1 MTRPR
6 QRIVLFLP
14 RRIDPARGVRESADL
29 LPLGLLQ
36 IATLPDRDGYEVV
49 IVDSLVEGEPLPLL
63 LELCDGALLLGI
75 SCILGYQVTHGTRV
89 ARAIRER
96 FPSLPIVWGGWFP
109 SVLPERFLEEGVADA
124 VCVGQGELTFRD
136 VVEALASGADWAD
149 VRGLVVRRDGEVL
162 RAPPRAVHG
171 FEELPDVP
179 WHLLDYE
186 AYAALQQQQRRAGA
200 GKARHRY
207 ADPPGVAPGA
217 PLRGFCYHSSFGCPR
232 PCTFCCSPAVSGRR
246 WKAIPGALLA
256 ERVLECHERF
266 RFDVLNFHDANFG
279 VSEERSN
286 DFCRGLESA
295 GAPFRWSAAYE
306 VESIDRYAGG
316 SLDRLAA
323 SRCYLA
329 VLGAEAASAERQAAI
344 GKNLEVDRI
353 LESSLRRLHERGMQ
367 SSVSWIIG
375 YPGETAEAMNETL
388 DLAARIKQR
397 FPGSPSDV
405 FPFWAIP
412 GCDDHRRAVEFGWEL
427 PRSLEEWGS
436 WVEYKLD
443 SPNTSVPE
451 AVRRRWRRYCVASTF
466 YDGLAHEGPRAL
478 REVMRRI
485 SGWRLRTG
493 RFGFPIEQRV
503 FHAIFAES

>member
-1 MTRPR
+1 MTRSN

-14 RRIDPARGVRESADL
+14 RRVDPARGVRESADL

-49 IVDSLVEGEPLPLL
+49 IVDSLIHDEPLPLL

-75 SCILGYQVTHGTRV
+75 SCILGHQVTHGTRV
-89 ARAIRER
+89 AKAIRER
-96 FPSLPIVWGGWFP
+96 NPDLPIVWGGWFP
-109 SVLPERFLEEGVADA
+109 SVLPERFLEEGLADA

-136 VVEALASGADWAD
+136 VVEALASGADWAE
-149 VRGLVVRRDGEVL
+149 VSGLVVRRDGEVV
-162 RAPPRAVHG
+162 RTTPRGVHG

-186 AYAALQQQQRRAGA
+186 AYASLQLRQRRAGT

-207 ADPPGVAPGA
+207 ADPPGIAPDA

-256 ERVLECHERF
+256 ERVL
-266 RFDVLNFHDANFG
+266 
-279 VSEERSN
+279 
-286 DFCRGLESA
+286 
-295 GAPFRWSAAYE
+295 
-306 VESIDRYAGG
+306 
-316 SLDRLAA
+316 
-323 SRCYLA
+323 A
-329 VLGAEAASAERQAAI
+329 VLGAESASAERQEAI
-344 GKNLEVDRI
+344 GKGLEVDRI
-353 LESSLRRLHERGMQ
+353 LEYSLRRLNERGVQ

-375 YPGETAEAMNETL
+375 FPGETAEAMHRTL
-388 DLAARIKQR
+388 ELAARIKHR

-412 GCDDHRRAVEFGWEL
+412 GCDDLRRAVELGWVL
-427 PRSLEEWGS
+427 PRTLEEWGS
-436 WVEYKLD
+436 WVEYKLG

-478 REVMRRI
+478 REWLRRI

-493 RFGFPIEQRV
+493 RFGFPLEQRL
-503 FHAIFAES
+503 FHAIARWSRGWTSQSK